1 METFKSFYSAAV
13 QKELME
19 SSHFDEIKKLVKSSV
34 DDNIEELAKKLKAWA
49 VEHMSLATK
58 SGESVDML
66 KKIINNPI
74 GITKQLVA
82 AMVSKNADFPI
93 LDKKA

>member
-1 METFKSFYSAAV
+1 
-13 QKELME
+13 ME
-19 SSHFDEIKKLVKSSV
+19 SSHFDEIKQLVKSSV
-34 DDNIEELAKKLKAWA
+34 DDSIEELAKKLKAWA
-49 VEHMSLATK
+49 VEHMSLAIK

>member
-1 METFKSFYSAAV
+1 MLERQLAGEDPRVTEFPEAHGNMFKSLRL
-13 QKELME
+13 E
-19 SSHFDEIKKLVKSSV
+19 
-34 DDNIEELAKKLKAWA
+34 
-49 VEHMSLATK
+49 
-58 SGESVDML
+58 L